1 MEINTS
7 SCSSRA
13 VVKTRTQGMCS
24 VNVNYYDYC
33 LQENIKSGAGENVG
47 AKLQSIQTCCWQQK
61 VGDQVSICQSLAL

>member
-1 MEINTS
+1 
-7 SCSSRA
+7 
-13 VVKTRTQGMCS
+13 MCS